1 MRTSGARLFEREK
14 DPIELI
20 TWKELFE
27 RIEESIDVCEDVS
40 DIIEGIVLKH
50 V

>member
-1 MRTSGARLFEREK
+1 MRTSGARLFEPEK

-20 TWKELFE
+20 QWKELFE
-27 RIEESIDVCEDVS
+27 RIEESNDACEDVS

-50 V
+50 A